1 MDLTVSRED
10 MDGIAVIRPLG
21 EVDVYTAPTLKE
33 HLLGAFDSGRTRM
46 VIDLTGVGFLDS
58 SGLGVLVGAL
68 KRANEA
74 NGALRIV
81 CSSEPI
87 LKIFRLTGLDAVFAI
102 DPDVDA
108 ATAAISEASA

>member
-10 MDGIAVIRPLG
+10 MDGIAVIRPQG

-46 VIDLTGVGFLDS
+46 VIDLSGVGFLDS

-74 NGALRIV
+74 SGALRIV
-81 CSSEPI
+81 CSSDPI

-102 DPDVDA
+102 DPDIDSATSAIFSDA
-108 ATAAISEASA
+108 